1 MFIHMRMLQ
10 NPKAVREGGSGPGIN
25 TKQCLPSVPLCF
37 VIISIEFQSVK
48 RRPKMFESLSNSTGC
63 LKACKIQYSCI
74 IGFVFYTS
82 LLQYRKT
89 PAVKAGSIKVE
100 ENVL

>member
-1 MFIHMRMLQ
+1 MRMLQ

-48 RRPKMFESLSNSTGC
+48 RQPKMFESLSNSTGC
-63 LKACKIQYSCI
+63 LKACI